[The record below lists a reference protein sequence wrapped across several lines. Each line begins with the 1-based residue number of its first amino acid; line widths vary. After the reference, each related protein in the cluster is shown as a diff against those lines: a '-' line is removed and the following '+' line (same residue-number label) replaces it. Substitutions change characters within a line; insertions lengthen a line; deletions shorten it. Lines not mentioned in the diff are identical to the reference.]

1 MIAAKAVMDSLLEH
15 AADVES
21 LAVLSRFRVDYHAC
35 LTARADELSELA
47 DAVLCADCPLRDL
60 AGLSPAPEHRR
71 GHGAPYD
78 AVNHGRID
86 IGRLRRSLA
95 GLALPRAA
103 DGRRAGPGQTAGPAR
118 TAASWPCPTRPPGRT
133 RRSPPAR

>member
-21 LAVLSRFRVDYHAC
+21 LAVLSRFRVDFHAC
-35 LTARADELSELA
+35 LTARAL
-47 DAVLCADCPLRDL
+47 
-60 AGLSPAPEHRR
+60 
-71 GHGAPYD
+71 YD

-95 GLALPRAA
+95 GLALPRA
-103 DGRRAGPGQTAGPAR
+103 DGRRAGPGQTAGPAS

-133 RRSPPAR
+133 RRSRPAR